1 MSGISQR
8 AKPPG
13 TRRPR
18 LSAPARR
25 LQLIEAAARL
35 IEVQGFLPPAMELV
49 AQGAGVS
56 KALVYQH
63 FPDALD
69 LCDAVLEAELDDL
82 EAGGLETSTQREP
95 LEMAAFAAADIYFD
109 HVARRGPVL
118 HVIYRDP
125 VMRGR
130 LSARARRLRDAVLG
144 RLARGLRRAAGL
156 DARRAVGAV
165 SLMLTIPEESGR
177 LVRQDRISAARGR
190 LLCRELLSGALE
202 SLVQQP
208 GA

>member
-1 MSGISQR
+1 TS
-8 AKPPG
+8 
-13 TRRPR
+13 RPR

-25 LQLIEAAARL
+25 LHLVEAAARL

-49 AQGAGVS
+49 ARGAGVS

-82 EAGGLETSTQREP
+82 EAGGLEASTPPQA
-95 LEMAAFAAADIYFD
+95 LEAAALAAADIYFE

-125 VMRGR
+125 VMRDR
-130 LSARARRLRDAVLG
+130 LSARARRLRDRVLG
-144 RLARGLRRAAGL
+144 GLARRLRRGAGL
-156 DARRAVGAV
+156 DARLAVGAV
-165 SLMLTIPEESGR
+165 SLMLTIPEEAGR
-177 LVRQDRISAARGR
+177 LVRQDRLSKARGR

-202 SLVQQP
+202 AVVEQP
-208 GA
+208 RA